1 MNLKTWV
8 HKNEIDRFVVGKEYR
23 GIVFTGELITLTR
36 CAGLAAACAW
46 PHIKLLGCIRRS
58 ENINLSSAS
67 WLHGSM
73 PSLGGDGCK
82 LGHQTEN
89 RITGAADTGGSYMG
103 LYSANM
109 ISVHI

>member
-36 CAGLAAACAW
+36 CAGLAGCLCLA
-46 PHIKLLGCIRRS
+46 PHKTARLYQKIRKHKSLLRS
-58 ENINLSSAS
+58 VAPC
-67 WLHGSM
+67 

-109 ISVHI
+109 ISVNI